1 MLNIKT
7 LLTDDLTVWAD
18 FPGYPGFE
26 VNIRYISRDIA
37 RKLREENTENVWD
50 STLKRSREKL
60 KEDQFISAFA
70 KKSVVDWKGLTVKN
84 LRRLL
89 PVKDDLPEGVT
100 DETELD
106 YSEEAAEYL
115 INKSPTFD
123 SWVND
128 IVMDLESFRNSAKKS
143 DN

>member
-1 MLNIKT
+1 VNRGSISLYFPLLLARKENYYMLNIKT

-60 KEDQFISAFA
+60 K
-70 KKSVVDWKGLTVKN
+70 
-84 LRRLL
+84 
-89 PVKDDLPEGVT
+89 
-100 DETELD
+100 
-106 YSEEAAEYL
+106 
-115 INKSPTFD
+115 
-123 SWVND
+123 
-128 IVMDLESFRNSAKKS
+128 
-143 DN
+143 